1 MPHEMPALHVSEIK
15 FTVKAWRPLLARP
28 YKMTLLRIKPLK
40 ARLKILGGIVFSLNN
55 MMCNVNTTDNK
66 YTQTINNYWRNI
78 AELSSKIWQDFDFT
92 NRSFLLSTVITN
104 YSF

>member
-1 MPHEMPALHVSEIK
+1 
-15 FTVKAWRPLLARP
+15 
-28 YKMTLLRIKPLK
+28 
-40 ARLKILGGIVFSLNN
+40 

-78 AELSSKIWQDFDFT
+78 TELSSKIWQDFDFT

-104 YSF
+104 YSFWQIINYLFPGDYVLTSIVHFQL